1 MELPISKP
9 SRVSYADEL
18 EFSKLLEELERKK
31 HNGFIR
37 VTHGSEEGYILFNE
51 GNQIAASYDQQTKID
66 AIDKIKSVMDKV
78 DTLIEVFDLKPTQI
92 DYIKDL
98 NKVFLISED
107 SEVYNMIEELK
118 GKKISSSS
126 ELKLSESVEEDTK
139 ETEIES
145 EVVSP
150 EPEPVTASDEV
161 ENKPKDDE
169 LTEATETKN
178 AESKNVS
185 EPNSENSATGPDL
198 EVEPEIVSEVEKPV
212 EPVTSTETVS
222 KEVDKEPATKPEI
235 EMEPSKPE
243 LDTSE
248 PENNI
253 SESETV
259 SDIEEPAEPEIEKT
273 GTVSDE
279 VDKELA
285 SKPEIEMEPSK
296 PELDTSEPEK
306 NISESEDASKVEK
319 PSDTKLEESKIIK
332 KEPVSREALM
342 KKYGLKEVN
351 EEEVEN
357 ILESYKGGT
366 ISIEDLERIELTLMN
381 KIKKSI
387 MGIPKIKGVE
397 VMVFLDNVR
406 ELTGTINII
415 TEYGGTGFLSRIVGS
430 SDKIK
435 LENRIYTIT
444 EMEIKKSFR
453 EYPEIINNFEINIEI
468 H

>member
-1 MELPISKP
+1 MEVPISKP

-18 EFSKLLEELERKK
+18 EFSKLLEELEKKK

-37 VTHGSEEGYILFNE
+37 VTHGSEEGYILFSE
-51 GNQIAASYDQQTKID
+51 GNQIAASYDQQIKID

-78 DTLIEVFDLKPTQI
+78 DTLIEVFDLKTTQI

-98 NKVFLISED
+98 NKPFLISED

-118 GKKISSSS
+118 GKKIAPLS
-126 ELKLSESVEEDTK
+126 ELKASESVEEVSK
-139 ETEIES
+139 ETES
-145 EVVSP
+145 KVVSP
-150 EPEPVTASDEV
+150 EPEPNSGEV
-161 ENKPKDDE
+161 ENK
-169 LTEATETKN
+169 TENEVINEITE
-178 AESKNVS
+178 S
-185 EPNSENSATGPDL
+185 EKEVTEPESENLAPESVPEVKSEVVSDL
-198 EVEPEIVSEVEKPV
+198 EKSLEPVKNTGLVSNEVEK
-212 EPVTSTETVS
+212 
-222 KEVDKEPATKPEI
+222 
-235 EMEPSKPE
+235 
-243 LDTSE
+243 E
-248 PENNI
+248 PENQ
-253 SESETV
+253 
-259 SDIEEPAEPEIEKT
+259 PEI
-273 GTVSDE
+273 
-279 VDKELA
+279 DKEA
-285 SKPEIEMEPSK
+285 SKPENVEEPQLVS
-296 PELDTSEPEK
+296 EL
-306 NISESEDASKVEK
+306 EK
-319 PSDTKLEESKIIK
+319 PTETKLKESQSEIK

-351 EEEVEN
+351 EEEVES

-366 ISIEDLERIELTLMN
+366 ITTEDLERIELTLMN
-381 KIKKSI
+381 KIKKSV

-415 TEYGGTGFLSRIVGS
+415 TEYAGTGFLSRIVGS

>member
-51 GNQIAASYDQQTKID
+51 GNQIAASYDQHMKID

-98 NKVFLISED
+98 NKVYLISED

-118 GKKISSSS
+118 GKKIAPSS
-126 ELKLSESVEEDTK
+126 EIKASESLEEVSK
-139 ETEIES
+139 ETESKI
-145 EVVSP
+145 VSP
-150 EPEPVTASDEV
+150 EPE
-161 ENKPKDDE
+161 
-169 LTEATETKN
+169 
-178 AESKNVS
+178 
-185 EPNSENSATGPDL
+185 
-198 EVEPEIVSEVEKPV
+198 
-212 EPVTSTETVS
+212 TETVS
-222 KEVDKEPATKPEI
+222 GEAEKKPETEVINEVAESERTVSEI
-235 EMEPSKPE
+235 ESEPDSENLAGESEPEVESEVFSQVEEPLEPNKNTGSVSEDVKQEPESQPEIYEEPSKPAK
-243 LDTSE
+243 D
-248 PENNI
+248 I

-259 SDIEEPAEPEIEKT
+259 SELEQPDKTEIEKT
-273 GTVSDE
+273 EIVSDE
-279 VDKELA
+279 SEKELESQPEINKKT
-285 SKPEIEMEPSK
+285 SKPENVQEAQQAS
-296 PELDTSEPEK
+296 ELEKTSE
-306 NISESEDASKVEK
+306 
-319 PSDTKLEESKIIK
+319 TKLEESKSK
-332 KEPVSREALM
+332 TKEPVSREVLM

>member
-1 MELPISKP
+1 MEVPISKP

-18 EFSKLLEELERKK
+18 EFSKLLEELEKKK

-37 VTHGSEEGYILFNE
+37 VTHGSEEGYILFSE
-51 GNQIAASYDQQTKID
+51 GNQIAASYDQHIKID
-66 AIDKIKSVMDKV
+66 ALNKIKSVMDKV
-78 DTLIEVFDLKPTQI
+78 DTLIEVFDLKTTQI

-98 NKVFLISED
+98 NKPFLISED

-118 GKKISSSS
+118 GKKIAPSS
-126 ELKLSESVEEDTK
+126 ELKASEPVEEVSK
-139 ETEIES
+139 ETES
-145 EVVSP
+145 KVVSP
-150 EPEPVTASDEV
+150 EPEPNLGEV
-161 ENKPKDDE
+161 ENK
-169 LTEATETKN
+169 TENEVINEVTE
-178 AESKNVS
+178 S
-185 EPNSENSATGPDL
+185 EKEVTEPESENLAHESVP
-198 EVEPEIVSEVEKPV
+198 EVKSEVVSDVEKPL
-212 EPVTSTETVS
+212 EPVKNTELVS
-222 KEVDKEPATKPEI
+222 KEVEKEPENQPETDKET
-235 EMEPSKPE
+235 SKPE
-243 LDTSE
+243 QVTFK
-248 PENNI
+248 PEENI

-259 SDIEEPAEPEIEKT
+259 SELEKST
-273 GTVSDE
+273 E
-279 VDKELA
+279 
-285 SKPEIEMEPSK
+285 
-296 PELDTSEPEK
+296 
-306 NISESEDASKVEK
+306 
-319 PSDTKLEESKIIK
+319 TKLEESESEIK

-342 KKYGLKEVN
+342 KKYGLKEVD
-351 EEEVEN
+351 EEEVES
-357 ILESYKGGT
+357 ILESYKGGKIT
-366 ISIEDLERIELTLMN
+366 IEDLERIELTLMN